1 MNGRG
6 HGESCNF
13 RNAVISASPL
23 DIFQAVND
31 KKCKDC
37 RREGLSQK
45 IDIAGKTASWFEDE
59 EGEETCQ
66 DRCSCADG
74 YNKDGIMKELLPKK

>member
-37 RREGLSQK
+37 RRKGLSQK
-45 IDIAGKTASWFEDE
+45 IDIAGKKGRRRVRIVAPAQMAIIR
-59 EGEETCQ
+59 TC
-66 DRCSCADG
+66 S
-74 YNKDGIMKELLPKK
+74 

>member
-59 EGEETCQ
+59 EGEGRVRIVAPAQMAIIRTC
-66 DRCSCADG
+66 S
-74 YNKDGIMKELLPKK
+74 